1 MLKFIILNI
10 LKKFANM
17 GRLTT
22 EKRPNLA
29 MRWFIYLNGN
39 KVFYVPDFSRII
51 FCASIECALNKF
63 CTHNVVEFGKKDT
76 FMYLMFG
83 ETVRDRIVPNIQ
95 KVTIEN
101 KTGYGEDTMKITF
114 SNTGT
119 HIKLNMNLVPK
130 VMVSKLLEMIK
141 YQKVTQTMR
150 SSYIGISS
158 ILKPNYNVKLYSGKT
173 KKVHIGNYNATEN
186 TITLIKG
193 GHNGKS
199 I

>member
-1 MLKFIILNI
+1 
-10 LKKFANM
+10 
-17 GRLTT
+17 
-22 EKRPNLA
+22 
-29 MRWFIYLNGN
+29 
-39 KVFYVPDFSRII
+39 
-51 FCASIECALNKF
+51 
-63 CTHNVVEFGKKDT
+63 
-76 FMYLMFG
+76 MYLMFG

-95 KVTIEN
+95 QVTIEN

-119 HIKLNMNLVPK
+119 RIKLNMNLVPK

>member
-1 MLKFIILNI
+1 
-10 LKKFANM
+10 M

-29 MRWFIYLNGN
+29 MRWFIYLNGT
-39 KVFYVPDFSRII
+39 KVFYVSDFGRII
-51 FCASIECALNKF
+51 FAASIECARGKF
-63 CTHNVVEFGKKDT
+63 CTHSVVECSKKDT

-83 ETVRDRIVPNIQ
+83 EKVIGKIVPNIQ

-101 KTGYGEDTMKITF
+101 KAGYGEDTMKITF

-119 HIKLNMNLVPK
+119 RIKLNMNLVPK
-130 VMVSKLLEMIK
+130 VMVSKLLEIIK

-193 GHNGKS
+193 GHNGTS